1 MHNQET
7 FLAKCFQHYKK
18 KTAVELEVLK
28 GRPVCDGNDD
38 QLSGGTKC

>member
-1 MHNQET
+1 
-7 FLAKCFQHYKK
+7 
-18 KTAVELEVLK
+18 VELEVLK